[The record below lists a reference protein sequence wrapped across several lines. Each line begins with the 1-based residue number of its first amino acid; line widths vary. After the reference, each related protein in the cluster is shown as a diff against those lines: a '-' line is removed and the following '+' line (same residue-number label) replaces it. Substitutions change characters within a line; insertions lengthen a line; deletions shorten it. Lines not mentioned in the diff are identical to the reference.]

1 MLYIG
6 VLAVT
11 IAIALAGLVFVMTPP
26 HARKH

>member
-6 VLAVT
+6 VLAGCFVVV
-11 IAIALAGLVFVMTPP
+11 IACLAAVMIPP